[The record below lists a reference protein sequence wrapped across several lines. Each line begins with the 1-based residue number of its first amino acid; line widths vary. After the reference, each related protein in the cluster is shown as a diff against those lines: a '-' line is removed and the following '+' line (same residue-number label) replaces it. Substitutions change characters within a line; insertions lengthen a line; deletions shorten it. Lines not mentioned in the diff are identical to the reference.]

1 MKRNAASQISPSQ
14 QEERGKELGRKGCTH
29 SHPHSHRC
37 IQRQDAIR
45 KWNGIGVEMKRRRVT
60 TLIKATELLE
70 LSLLVKIEPTI
81 RVLVQR

>member
-1 MKRNAASQISPSQ
+1 
-14 QEERGKELGRKGCTH
+14 
-29 SHPHSHRC
+29 
-37 IQRQDAIR
+37 
-45 KWNGIGVEMKRRRVT
+45 MKRRRVT